1 MQDQE
6 DNHIVTKDVEEVMKS
21 LQGVH
26 AEGVIKSWK
35 TWPLILVDK
44 AGAKKIGFSVV
55 VDVSP
60 DCEYEGWVI
69 DTWKE
74 KLGADSWS
82 VMTSRNRL
90 QIKFNII
97 TNGRTRSIK
106 RN

>member
-1 MQDQE
+1 M
-6 DNHIVTKDVEEVMKS
+6 TKDVEEVLKS

-26 AEGVIKSWK
+26 AEGVIMGWK

-44 AGAKKIGFSVV
+44 TGAKEIGFSVV
-55 VDVSP
+55 VDVSE

-82 VMTSRNRL
+82 VMARGNKL

-97 TNGRTRSIK
+97 TNGCNRSTEG
-106 RN
+106 N